1 MNHWIVRSLAV
12 AAFCSPILLRA
23 VQFSGSV
30 RAADQLVP
38 GATVTAING
47 GAKVTAFT
55 DERGRFTMDLIPGV
69 WDIQVEMFEFTPVKG
84 QVSVG
89 VERISKDYVLTMPK
103 VAQRDGA
110 AAAVTTTTVAPTP
123 QIPGQAGRRGNRGGG
138 DGTGGGGFGG
148 RRADGSMR
156 GGGRGQGDPAGRGA
170 HADAAGGRGGPN
182 GRGAPGQAQPGFQ
195 SAQVRATPEG
205 ERAAANQQA
214 DQQVADTAL
223 EGDDVFSVIG
233 STSGG
238 LEQSM
243 DDETRRQRAMGG

>member
-55 DERGRFTMDLIPGV
+55 DENGRFTMDLIPGV

-110 AAAVTTTTVAPTP
+110 AAAVTTTTVRA
-123 QIPGQAGRRGNRGGG
+123 IPRVAARRPMLQVG
-138 DGTGGGGFGG
+138 
-148 RRADGSMR
+148 
-156 GGGRGQGDPAGRGA
+156 
-170 HADAAGGRGGPN
+170 AAGQTAEAHPARHNPVF
-182 GRGAPGQAQPGFQ
+182 RARKYAPHPRA
-195 SAQVRATPEG
+195 SA
-205 ERAAANQQA
+205 
-214 DQQVADTAL
+214 
-223 EGDDVFSVIG
+223 
-233 STSGG
+233 
-238 LEQSM
+238 
-243 DDETRRQRAMGG
+243 RRP